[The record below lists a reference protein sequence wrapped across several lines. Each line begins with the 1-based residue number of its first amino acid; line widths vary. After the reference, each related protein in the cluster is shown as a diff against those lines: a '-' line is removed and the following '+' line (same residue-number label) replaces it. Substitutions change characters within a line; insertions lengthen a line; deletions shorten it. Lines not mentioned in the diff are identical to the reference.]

1 MNPTPES
8 DWARMRFLAEQLRQY
23 NRAYY
28 LHDESLISD
37 QEFDQLLKEL
47 ETLEQQYPQWMEDD
61 SPTQRVGGELI
72 QSFETKEHIRPML
85 SLGNTYNEEE
95 LHSFHERCV
104 KTLGFSPRYVAELK
118 IDGVAISLHY
128 RNRKL
133 DYAVT
138 RGDGMRG
145 DMVTVNVK
153 TIESIPLILSELA
166 PKESIEIRGEI
177 YMDRKG
183 FDRINSRR
191 REQGEETYANPR
203 NFASG
208 TLKLLDSKQ
217 VRQRKLSALCYQLDG
232 DADLLN
238 RNSCHH
244 LRMALLETWGVPVS
258 PHRIGPSSFEEIME
272 FIHQWQNQRS
282 SLPFDI
288 DGVVI
293 KVDDFGQREELGY
306 TAKSPRWAIAYK
318 YPAQSVQTLLNDV
331 QFQVGRT
338 GVVTPVAHLQA
349 VEVAGTTVQRA
360 SIYNDAEIQRLALH
374 YGDTVLLE
382 KGGDIIPKITGVLQA
397 LRPLH
402 ASPIVFPTVCPE
414 CQTPLQ
420 GQDTLQYCPNHT
432 DCPPQILG
440 RLEHFVSRKAMNI
453 EHLGPETLGSLLQ
466 LGLIQNPADLYAL
479 NHDRLSLVERM
490 GERSR
495 VRLLNSIEESKRI
508 PFEKVLFA
516 LGIRGIG
523 EVASLTLARKY
534 QNMDNLSCAKRED
547 LLAIHEIGEK
557 SADQILGW
565 FADSQNQSL
574 WQRLASYGLSM
585 VYAPRYAGSGSGA
598 STEPSNLAIPG
609 PLQNKKLLI
618 TGRFEHIDRE
628 TLQQRIKDAGGSI
641 LSGISSKL
649 DYLVAG
655 AEAGPS
661 KLRKVEDL
669 GIPIIS
675 EEKILHILQ
684 GNPEKEP
691 LED

>member
-1 MNPTPES
+1 
-8 DWARMRFLAEQLRQY
+8 
-23 NRAYY
+23 
-28 LHDESLISD
+28 
-37 QEFDQLLKEL
+37 
-47 ETLEQQYPQWMEDD
+47 
-61 SPTQRVGGELI
+61 
-72 QSFETKEHIRPML
+72 
-85 SLGNTYNEEE
+85 
-95 LHSFHERCV
+95 
-104 KTLGFSPRYVAELK
+104 
-118 IDGVAISLHY
+118 
-128 RNRKL
+128 
-133 DYAVT
+133 
-138 RGDGMRG
+138 
-145 DMVTVNVK
+145 
-153 TIESIPLILSELA
+153 
-166 PKESIEIRGEI
+166 
-177 YMDRKG
+177 
-183 FDRINSRR
+183 
-191 REQGEETYANPR
+191 
-203 NFASG
+203 
-208 TLKLLDSKQ
+208 
-217 VRQRKLSALCYQLDG
+217 
-232 DADLLN
+232 
-238 RNSCHH
+238 
-244 LRMALLETWGVPVS
+244 
-258 PHRIGPSSFEEIME
+258 
-272 FIHQWQNQRS
+272 
-282 SLPFDI
+282 
-288 DGVVI
+288 
-293 KVDDFGQREELGY
+293 
-306 TAKSPRWAIAYK
+306 
-318 YPAQSVQTLLNDV
+318 
-331 QFQVGRT
+331 
-338 GVVTPVAHLQA
+338 
-349 VEVAGTTVQRA
+349 
-360 SIYNDAEIQRLALH
+360 
-374 YGDTVLLE
+374 
-382 KGGDIIPKITGVLQA
+382 
-397 LRPLH
+397 
-402 ASPIVFPTVCPE
+402 
-414 CQTPLQ
+414 
-420 GQDTLQYCPNHT
+420 
-432 DCPPQILG
+432 
-440 RLEHFVSRKAMNI
+440 
-453 EHLGPETLGSLLQ
+453 
-466 LGLIQNPADLYAL
+466 
-479 NHDRLSLVERM
+479 M